1 MNSKDSFVGVGAGKV
16 IYKEGDAASEMYLI
30 ESGLVELVHSGTSEL
45 LGPGDCFGL
54 DFLTEGKRRQ
64 ATATAAEAARL
75 LRLTRE
81 SLAEVIAENPE
92 IALGLMRRLLE
103 RTAPVSASA
112 QPRAAA
118 PAAAASAPV
127 AAPPVVAA
135 PAPASPPPA
144 APAPAP
150 AAPVPAPVAQ
160 PAPPPPASAPPP
172 PAAPAARQYAL
183 RHVASGELIAFARGR
198 EDFLVGRPD
207 PATGTTPE
215 INLGPYDTNRTLSR
229 RHARFLVHDG
239 VYFVRED
246 SPTPNGTY
254 LNDERIGTGVEV
266 RLKPGDRLRFGTI
279 EVELIAV

>member
-1 MNSKDSFVGVGAGKV
+1 MNSKDSFVAAGAGKV
-16 IYKEGDAASEMYLI
+16 VYSEGDAAAEMFLI
-30 ESGLVELVHSGTSEL
+30 ESGLIELAHAGTSEL

-54 DFLTEGKRRQ
+54 DFLTEGKRRL

-103 RTAPVSASA
+103 RAAPVRASA
-112 QPRAAA
+112 QARAAA
-118 PAAAASAPV
+118 APV
-127 AAPPVVAA
+127 VAAPPPVVAA
-135 PAPASPPPA
+135 PT
-144 APAPAP
+144 
-150 AAPVPAPVAQ
+150 
-160 PAPPPPASAPPP
+160 PAPPPPPPPAPSPPAPPVAAPPP
-172 PAAPAARQYAL
+172 PPAPAVPAAAAPAPAARQYAL
-183 RHVASGELIAFARGR
+183 RHPASGELIAFARGR

-215 INLGPYDTNRTLSR
+215 INLGPYDSNRTLSR

-254 LNDERIGTGVEV
+254 LNDERIGTGVEM